1 MARVLNNEYGTNLSQ
16 ETRYWK
22 HLDKVYF
29 DKKNKGDPDKKDGP
43 FIVPKKER
51 ETIKIDWRRGDM

>member
-1 MARVLNNEYGTNLSQ
+1 MARVLNNEYGTNLSE

-29 DKKNKGDPDKKDGP
+29 DKKNKGDPDKTDGP
-43 FIVPKKER
+43 FVVPKEKR
-51 ETIKIDWRRGDM
+51 ETIKIDWMRGDM